1 VLILY
6 FFIGILATIVAA
18 IPPGA
23 ANIAVVNTVVKHS
36 VTKALFLIVGAGAGE
51 VLISYLALHSSM
63 TLTSYFQ
70 ENPWVQIIV
79 FLLFFVAGLF
89 FLFRRKYKLYDKKL
103 SETTIQPLRFL
114 TGLLLAFLNPPVLIF
129 WVLALTLIH
138 KHVLMVSDMS
148 PWLVLL
154 LFFTG
159 VFVGKV
165 AVLFGYAKWGKHVEH
180 GKNNTKRTI
189 DLFLG
194 VGLLVIGFIQS
205 IRFFIE

>member
-6 FFIGILATIVAA
+6 FLIGILATVLAA

-23 ANIAVVNTVVKHS
+23 ANIAVVGTAVKHS
-36 VTKALFLIVGAGAGE
+36 VRSALFLIVGAGLGE

-63 TLTSYFQ
+63 TLTSYFK
-70 ENPWVQIIV
+70 ENPWVQVTV
-79 FLLFFVAGLF
+79 FLLFFMAGLF
-89 FLFRRKYKLYDKKL
+89 FLFRRKYKLYNRDFSKTARRP
-103 SETTIQPLRFL
+103 SRFL

-154 LFFTG
+154 LFFAG
-159 VFVGKV
+159 VFFGKV
-165 AVLFGYAKWGKHVEH
+165 AVLFGYAKWGKLVEN

-194 VGLLVIGFIQS
+194 IGLLILGFIQG